1 MRSNFRRGPQHRP
14 TPPAPGRAIRQQRH
28 AKDDHVHWLR
38 GTASGIPPTAARR
51 AVRTGQMSDPA
62 RLQPAQTSRRHPTGA
77 PSPCTG
83 PKSSSA
89 RNCTN
94 VQVVAA
100 IYRKKVA
107 SAWISALSVVFV
119 RGQALKLWRGTF
131 AMNRSRVLIIYAVRC
146 SPCRLWPLGDLR
158 RRSDVGG
165 LLISPNMRLTS
176 RRQTSTSRLISTANA
191 TKPIA

>member
-1 MRSNFRRGPQHRP
+1 MSIGFAEPRAAY
-14 TPPAPGRAIRQQRH
+14 PA
-28 AKDDHVHWLR
+28 
-38 GTASGIPPTAARR
+38 TAAWR
-51 AVRTGQMSDPA
+51 AVRTEQMSDPR
-62 RLQPAQTSRRHPTGA
+62 RLQPVQTSRRHPSGA
-77 PSPCTG
+77 PSPSTG

-107 SAWISALSVVFV
+107 SAWISSLSVVFV

-146 SPCRLWPLGDLR
+146 SPYRLWPLGDLR
-158 RRSDVGG
+158 RRSDG
-165 LLISPNMRLTS
+165 LAGYRS
-176 RRQTSTSRLISTANA
+176 RRTRGSPAGGRPQRHVQSVRPTRPSRSHRSQSAD
-191 TKPIA
+191 